1 MKVLIIDDDEAMIGI
16 WSTVLK
22 KESIEVLTA
31 GSGKLGIELAAKNIP
46 DFILLDQIITDM
58 KGNDV
63 LKMLKSN
70 PTTAQIPVALVSN
83 YSEPEMMHEAI
94 ESGAIDYILKYQID
108 PSELAGKIKTLLHGT
123 KPLNPAD
130 PASAPAAGTITQPQA
145 MPADP
150 TMQVNA
156 QPAPQP
162 IPQPQIYQQPQVI
175 QPASNAAGAAPA
187 AMPDPSVNS
196 GQVPMAAQTPNPIQP
211 VTVDPSAPIGSAQ
224 GESSGQVPTMEPP
237 AAPQPVVI
245 DPNKPQQ

>member
-22 KESIEVLTA
+22 KDAIEVLTA
-31 GSGKLGIELAAKNIP
+31 GSGKLGIELAQKNVP

-63 LKMLKSN
+63 LKQLKSN

-108 PSELAGKIKTLLHGT
+108 PSELAAKIKTLLHGT

-130 PASAPAAGTITQPQA
+130 PSAQLSQ
-145 MPADP
+145 
-150 TMQVNA
+150 
-156 QPAPQP
+156 QPAPTQP
-162 IPQPQIYQQPQVI
+162 AAPQPQVVDPTTPQPQVI
-175 QPASNAAGAAPA
+175 QPGQPTPGQPVTIDPSASSTSTSNVAQANVAAAGQVPTAQAPAAPA
-187 AMPDPSVNS
+187 AN
-196 GQVPMAAQTPNPIQP
+196 A
-211 VTVDPSAPIGSAQ
+211 
-224 GESSGQVPTMEPP
+224 
-237 AAPQPVVI
+237 QPVVI
-245 DPNKPQQ
+245 DPTKPTQ

>member
-31 GSGKLGIELAAKNIP
+31 GSGKLGIELATKNIP

-63 LKMLKSN
+63 LKQLKSN
-70 PTTAQIPVALVSN
+70 PTTAPIPVALVSN

-108 PSELAGKIKTLLHGT
+108 PSDLANKIKTLLHGT
-123 KPLNPAD
+123 KPLNPTE
-130 PASAPAAGTITQPQA
+130 STTQPQA

-150 TMQVNA
+150 QA
-156 QPAPQP
+156 ALSQPA
-162 IPQPQIYQQPQVI
+162 
-175 QPASNAAGAAPA
+175 A
-187 AMPDPSVNS
+187 
-196 GQVPMAAQTPNPIQP
+196 PNPTQP
-211 VTVDPSAPIGSAQ
+211 V
-224 GESSGQVPTMEPP
+224 
-237 AAPQPVVI
+237 PQPVVI
-245 DPNKPQQ
+245 DPQAVTTGQPLPGQPTTVAPSTETPAAGIPQPIVIDPNKPTQ

>member
-31 GSGKLGIELAAKNIP
+31 GSGKLGIELATKNVP

-63 LKMLKSN
+63 LKQLKSN

-108 PSELAGKIKTLLHGT
+108 PSDLANKIKTLLHGT
-123 KPLNPAD
+123 KPLNPVG
-130 PASAPAAGTITQPQA
+130 PAVPGQPTAAPAE
-145 MPADP
+145 PA
-150 TMQVNA
+150 TA
-156 QPAPQP
+156 APQP
-162 IPQPQIYQQPQVI
+162 QMIDPMSNAASAPQPQII
-175 QPASNAAGAAPA
+175 
-187 AMPDPSVNS
+187 DPSI
-196 GQVPMAAQTPNPIQP
+196 PEPQTIQP
-211 VTVDPSAPIGSAQ
+211 VQTTDPMQPAPVTPI
-224 GESSGQVPTMEPP
+224 EPAAP
-237 AAPQPVVI
+237 AAPQPQII
-245 DPNKPQQ
+245 DPTKPTQQ

>member
-31 GSGKLGIELAAKNIP
+31 GSGKLGVELAIKNIP

-63 LKMLKSN
+63 LKLLKSN

-108 PSELAGKIKTLLHGT
+108 PSDLANKIKTLLHGT
-123 KPLNPAD
+123 KPLNPVG
-130 PASAPAAGTITQPQA
+130 PAVPEQPAATTTAAPAAPAQA
-145 MPADP
+145 
-150 TMQVNA
+150 
-156 QPAPQP
+156 APQP
-162 IPQPQIYQQPQVI
+162 QIIDPSAIPQPQVI
-175 QPASNAAGAAPA
+175 
-187 AMPDPSVNS
+187 
-196 GQVPMAAQTPNPIQP
+196 
-211 VTVDPSAPIGSAQ
+211 DPSAPELQTIKPVE
-224 GESSGQVPTMEPP
+224 ES
-237 AAPQPVVI
+237 QPIII
-245 DPNKPQQ
+245 DPTKPTQ

>member
-31 GSGKLGIELAAKNIP
+31 GSGKLGIELATKNVP

-63 LKMLKSN
+63 LKQLKSN

-108 PSELAGKIKTLLHGT
+108 PSDLANKIKTLLHGT
-123 KPLNPAD
+123 KPLNPVGPAV
-130 PASAPAAGTITQPQA
+130 PASNEAVA
-145 MPADP
+145 
-150 TMQVNA
+150 
-156 QPAPQP
+156 
-162 IPQPQIYQQPQVI
+162 QPQII
-175 QPASNAAGAAPA
+175 
-187 AMPDPSVNS
+187 DPSV
-196 GQVPMAAQTPNPIQP
+196 PEPQTIQP
-211 VTVDPSAPIGSAQ
+211 VQTSNPMQTDPVQ
-224 GESSGQVPTMEPP
+224 PTEPAAP
-237 AAPQPVVI
+237 AAPQPQII
-245 DPNKPQQ
+245 DPTKPTQ

>member
-31 GSGKLGIELAAKNIP
+31 GSGKLGIELAQKNIP

-63 LKMLKSN
+63 LKQLKSN

-108 PSELAGKIKTLLHGT
+108 PSELANKIKTLLHGT
-123 KPLNPAD
+123 KPLNPGET
-130 PASAPAAGTITQPQA
+130 PAQPQT

-150 TMQVNA
+150 SVNPTSNVAVAGQVPTA
-156 QPAPQP
+156 QPAPQPAPQP
-162 IPQPQIYQQPQVI
+162 IPQPQIYQPQVI
-175 QPASNAAGAAPA
+175 QPASPTQGGPGQPTPA
-187 AMPDPSVNS
+187 ADP
-196 GQVPMAAQTPNPIQP
+196 TQP
-211 VTVDPSAPIGSAQ
+211 VTVN
-224 GESSGQVPTMEPP
+224 PTP
-237 AAPQPVVI
+237 AASQPQVI
-245 DPNKPQQ
+245 DPNAPASSTTGAQPQIIDPTKSTQ